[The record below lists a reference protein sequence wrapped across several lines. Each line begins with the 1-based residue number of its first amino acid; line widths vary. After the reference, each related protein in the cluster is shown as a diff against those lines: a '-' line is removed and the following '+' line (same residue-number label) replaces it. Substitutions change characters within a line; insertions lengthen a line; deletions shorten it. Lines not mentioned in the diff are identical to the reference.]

1 MDAADS
7 RVFRQPMW
15 RGMRDAL
22 ALPAWIVSLALMGI
36 GPMARDVGFPFVA
49 AVLSTLLMWA
59 GPAQMIF
66 FGMLSA
72 GASLTAIGI
81 AVTLS
86 AIRLMPMAVSII
98 PLVRSGKPSGPML
111 MYVSHLVAVT
121 AWVEGI
127 RRLPRMPEEDRLP
140 YFLGFGTACM
150 LLATLFTAIGYL
162 LAGTTPLTVGAAL
175 LFMSPA
181 FFIVSLVAGA
191 RFTSDWVAVASG
203 FGMAPLFQY
212 LFGRGSALFLTG
224 IIGGTLAFVLRR
236 REQAR
241 AAAGQGQ

>member
-1 MDAADS
+1 MAS
-7 RVFRQPMW
+7 GLFR
-15 RGMRDAL
+15 RGAIDAL
-22 ALPAWIVSLALMGI
+22 KLPAWIVSLALMGI
-36 GPMARDVGFPFVA
+36 GPMARDVGFPFLA

-72 GASLTAIGI
+72 GASLTAVAI

-86 AIRLMPMAVSII
+86 AIRLLPMAVSII
-98 PLVRSGKPSGPML
+98 PLLRAGKPSAPTL
-111 MYVSHLVAVT
+111 IYVSHLVAVT

-127 RRLPRMPEEDRLP
+127 RRLPAMPPEERLP

-150 LLATLFTAIGYL
+150 VLATFFTGLGYFL
-162 LAGTTPLTVGAAL
+162 SGSLPVTLGAAL

-191 RFTSDWVAVASG
+191 QMRSDWFAVIAG
-203 FGMAPLFQY
+203 FGLAPLFQY

-224 IIGGTLAFVLRR
+224 LIGGTLAFLLRR
-236 REQAR
+236 WEQAR
-241 AAAGQGQ
+241 RAA

>member
-1 MDAADS
+1 MDAEAA
-7 RVFRQPMW
+7 QPLQRFFW
-15 RGMRDAL
+15 RGARDAI

-36 GPMARDVGFPFVA
+36 GPMARDVGFPFLA
-49 AVLSTLLMWA
+49 AVLSTLLIWA

-72 GASLTAIGI
+72 GASLTAVAI

-98 PLVRSGKPSGPML
+98 PLLRAGKPSGPTL
-111 MYVSHLVAVT
+111 FYASHLVAVT

-127 RRLPRMPEEDRLP
+127 RRLPSMPEQERLP

-150 LLATLFTAIGYL
+150 VLATIFTALGFF
-162 LAGTTPLTVGAAL
+162 LAGTTPLTIGAAL

-191 RFTSDWVAVASG
+191 RFASDWVAVASG
-203 FGMAPLFQY
+203 FCLAPLFQY
-212 LFGRGSALFLTG
+212 LFGRGSALFFTG
-224 IIGGTLAFVLRR
+224 LIGGTLAFLLRR

-241 AAAGQGQ
+241 AARSAG

>member
-1 MDAADS
+1 MDAGSGQSSKHFWA
-7 RVFRQPMW
+7 
-15 RGMRDAL
+15 GARDAL

-36 GPMARDVGFPFVA
+36 GPMARDIGFPALA
-49 AVLSTLLMWA
+49 AILSTLLMWA

-72 GASLTAIGI
+72 GASLTAVAI

-86 AIRLMPMAVSII
+86 AIRLLPMAVSII
-98 PLVRSGKPSGPML
+98 PLLRHSKPSHGTL
-111 MYVSHLVAVT
+111 IYVSHLVAVT

-127 RRLPRMPEEDRLP
+127 RRLPSMPPEERLP

-150 LLATLFTAIGYL
+150 VLATIFTGLGYF
-162 LAGTTPLTVGAAL
+162 LAGTVPLTVGAAL

-181 FFIVSLVAGA
+181 FFIVSLVGGAKFKGDWFAVGAG
-191 RFTSDWVAVASG
+191 FC
-203 FGMAPLFQY
+203 MAPLFQY

-224 IIGGTLAFVLRR
+224 LIGGTLAFLLRR
-236 REQAR
+236 WETAR
-241 AAAGQGQ
+241 AAQ